1 MTARMLAL
9 VSDCYGMGGGIAR
22 YNQDLVEGLA
32 EGGAQI
38 LVLPRH
44 GRADGIH
51 LPAGI
56 SQEPPVFNRLWYS
69 VKSLWIGWRRGPF
82 DVVFCGHV
90 YMAPIAW
97 VVARLIGAR
106 YWLQTHGTDVWE
118 SRPPLR
124 RRAIEAADMVTAVSR
139 GTRHILLGWVHLP
152 PECVRVLPDTVGD
165 RFVPGPPSNTL
176 RDRFALGSGPILLAV
191 GRLSASER
199 YKGHEQVF
207 GALPALRAEYPNLV
221 YAVAGGGDDRR
232 RLEQRARELAGES
245 AVRFLGFVSE
255 EDLLGL
261 YRLAD
266 LYVMPSTQEGF
277 GIVYLEAAA
286 CGLRVVGGVGGGSAD
301 AVPDERVGVLV
312 DPSDRAALVAAIASQ
327 LARGKVDPVAV
338 EPYRKAHFAAAA
350 CRLLARLMTQPR
362 RRRGAK

>member
-1 MTARMLAL
+1 MLAL

-22 YNQDLVEGLA
+22 YNQDLVESLA

-44 GRADGIH
+44 GRTDGVA

-56 SQEPPVFNRLWYS
+56 RQEPPVFNRLRYS
-69 VKSLWIGWRRGPF
+69 LKSLWLGWRQGPF

-97 VVARLIGAR
+97 AVARLIGAR

-118 SRPPLR
+118 SRTELR
-124 RRAIEAADMVTAVSR
+124 RRAIEAADLVTAVSR
-139 GTRHILLGWVHLP
+139 GTRHILLGWADLP
-152 PECVRVLPDTVGD
+152 PDRVRVLPDTVQD
-165 RFVPGPPSNTL
+165 KFAPGPVPEEL
-176 RDRFALGSGPILLAV
+176 RQRLALGPGPILLTV
-191 GRLSASER
+191 GRLSAGER

-207 GALPALRAEYPNLV
+207 GVLPALRARFPDLIHV
-221 YAVAGGGDDRR
+221 VAGGGDDRDYM
-232 RLEQRARELAGES
+232 EQRARELAGEK
-245 AVRFLGFVSE
+245 AVRFLGLVAE
-255 EDLLGL
+255 HDLLGL

-312 DPSDRAALVAAIASQ
+312 DPSDPAALAAAIAGQ
-327 LARGKVDPVAV
+327 LGRGKADPAAV
-338 EPYRKAHFAAAA
+338 EPYRRAHFAAAA
-350 CRLLARLMTQPR
+350 RKLLARVVDQGR
-362 RRRGAK
+362 RMRDAA